1 VSGPGSTATSRRPMP
16 ELELP
21 NLLAALLALS
31 LNAYVLLGGA
41 DFGGGVWDL
50 LASGPRRDRQ
60 RAVIAHA
67 LGPIW
72 EANHVWLIL
81 AIVLTFTCFSPVYAR
96 LGTVLHIPLT
106 LMLVGIVLR
115 GSAFTFRTYDNE
127 QDSAQRRWG
136 RIFAS
141 ASVITPILLGI
152 SIGAV
157 ASGRVKPVGPG
168 SFVQQFVQPWLTPFA
183 LSVGLLALALFAFL
197 AAVFLTLETRD
208 PQLIEDFRRRALGS
222 GVFVFFA
229 SALVLLLSQPAAPLV
244 RTGLMASSWAL
255 PLHLATGLT
264 AVLVLAS
271 LWFRWFRIARLGVGL
286 QVTLIFWG
294 WALAQ
299 YPLLIPP
306 DLTVTNT
313 AAPASTL
320 RLALIALAVGGA
332 LLLPSL
338 WYLFQ
343 VFKTVP
349 ADPGMRP
356 GIRSD

>member
-1 VSGPGSTATSRRPMP
+1 VP
-16 ELELP
+16 ELGLAEI
-21 NLLAALLALS
+21 LAALLALS
-31 LNAYVLLGGA
+31 LNAYVLFGGA

-50 LASGPRRDRQ
+50 LASGPRRERQ

-67 LGPIW
+67 IGPIW

-127 QDSAQRRWG
+127 QDSTQRRWG

-141 ASVITPILLGI
+141 ASVITPLLLGI

-157 ASGRVKPVGPG
+157 ASGRVAPVASGD
-168 SFVQQFVQPWLTPFA
+168 FVQQFVQPWLTPFA
-183 LSVGLLALALFAFL
+183 FSVGLLALVLFAFL

-208 PQLIEDFRRRALGS
+208 PELTEDFRRRALGA
-222 GVFVFFA
+222 GVAVFFA
-229 SALVLLLSQPAAPLV
+229 SGLVLALSHQAAPLV
-244 RTGLMASSWAL
+244 RTGLMVSAWAL

-264 AVLVLAS
+264 AVAVLAA
-271 LWFRWFRIARLGVGL
+271 LWFRRFRLARIATGL

-299 YPLLIPP
+299 YPFLVPP
-306 DLTVTNT
+306 DLTVTNS
-313 AAPASTL
+313 AAPSSTL
-320 RLALIALAVGGA
+320 RLTLIGLAVGGTV
-332 LLLPSL
+332 LLPSL
-338 WYLFQ
+338 LYLFQ

-349 ADPGMRP
+349 ADPGARP
-356 GIRSD
+356 GIRAE